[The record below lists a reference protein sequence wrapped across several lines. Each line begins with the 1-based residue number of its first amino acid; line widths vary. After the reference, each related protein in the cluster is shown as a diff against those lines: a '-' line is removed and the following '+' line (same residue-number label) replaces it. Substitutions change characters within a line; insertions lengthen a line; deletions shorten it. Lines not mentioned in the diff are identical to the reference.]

1 MSYKGIDVSK
11 WQGVINWGEVKAAGV
26 QFAMLRGGYGKNSD
40 QKDVNFETNYK
51 NAKKA
56 GVPVGVYHY
65 SYAQSVE
72 DAKKEAQFCISYLKG
87 KTLEYPIAFDIEDKT
102 QAILTNE
109 RRTEIVKA
117 FCEAMKK
124 AGYYVV
130 IYSSKDWLVNKLNM
144 SKLRAYDVWLAQWA
158 AQPTYKGNFGIWQ
171 YSDKGRV
178 NGINGYVDL
187 DRAYKNYPSII
198 KAAGLNGFFKVTI
211 PKEKPTKP
219 KEPAKP
225 KEPTKKYYTVK
236 KNDNLTKIAK
246 KYKTTV
252 TQLVKW
258 NNIKDP
264 NLIYVGQRLRVK

>member
-1 MSYKGIDVSK
+1 MYKGIDVSK
-11 WQGVINWGEVKAAGV
+11 WQGTIDWGKVKAAGV

-40 QKDVNFETNYK
+40 QIDAYFEINYK
-51 NAKKA
+51 AAKKA

-117 FCEAMKK
+117 FCEAMEK
-124 AGYYVV
+124 AGFYVV

-144 SKLRAYDVWLAQWA
+144 SKLRAYDVWVAQWA
-158 AQPTYKGNFGIWQ
+158 NECTYSGNYGMWQ
-171 YSDKGRV
+171 YSDKGKV

-198 KAAGLNGFFKVTI
+198 KAAGLNGYFKVTI
-211 PKEKPTKP
+211 PPEEKP